1 TAPHGKRFLDSPD
14 LLSLHGI
21 PRDELALV
29 SAGATLLWRIAADV
43 RRARDVRDLAAL
55 EIHAEIVRRHV
66 EQSRFRREGGR
77 LLILSALETGTDVL
91 DVLPLRRRLV
101 DVDVR
106 PPGSESDARRPVH
119 RHEWLGEQHLAG
131 RAIHRVRE
139 AVA

>member
-29 SAGATLLWRIAADV
+29 SAGATLLRRIATDV
-43 RRARDVRDLAAL
+43 WRSRDVRDFAAL
-55 EIHAEIVRRHV
+55 EVHAEIVRRHV

-77 LLILSALETGTDVL
+77 LLILSALETGADVL
-91 DVLPLRRRLV
+91 HVLPLRRRLV

-106 PPGSESDARRPVH
+106 APSGEVDARRPV
-119 RHEWLGEQHLAG
+119 
-131 RAIHRVRE
+131 
-139 AVA
+139 